1 MGAPSH
7 PVIPTTARSRL
18 LIVEDE
24 MSTVLALRS
33 YFAYAGYD
41 VDCAAC
47 VRDGLMFL
55 DRNAYH
61 AVITDLQLTPARASE
76 GMRIAAIARLRNPRA
91 CVALL
96 TAYGSEATQQEA
108 ERCGVD
114 VYRTKPIELPRLAA
128 AIEAVLR
135 GERCEGV

>member
-1 MGAPSH
+1 
-7 PVIPTTARSRL
+7 
-18 LIVEDE
+18 

-33 YFAYAGYD
+33 FFAYAGYD
-41 VDCAAC
+41 VDCAGG

-55 DRNAYH
+55 NRHEYD

-76 GMRIAAIARLRNPRA
+76 GLRIAALARQRNPRA
-91 CVALL
+91 CVVVL

-114 VYRTKPIELPRLAA
+114 LYRTKPIELPRLAA
-128 AIEAVLR
+128 SIEAVLL
-135 GERCEGV
+135 GGPCFDGT